1 MNPTIIRCMPL
12 LEAAERGFSWA
23 ANSKEIIT
31 TALLSM
37 VPTFEGRYALLVGN
51 GMGMHPVMAYILA
64 LVCSSIPI
72 PFILWLLRPI
82 LDWFYTWPI
91 GIVRKFAGWVEA
103 RSMKKGESV
112 DKMGMLG
119 LFLFVAIPIPG
130 TGVWTGSGIAAL
142 FKLNP
147 RHSALTILL
156 GNMTACLITTL
167 IYYGVSWLV

>member
-1 MNPTIIRCMPL
+1 MYDFLARGALL
-12 LEAAERGFSWA
+12 LESAAGFSWA
-23 ANSKEIIT
+23 NNSKEIIT

-51 GMGMHPVMAYILA
+51 GMGMHPVAAYFLA
-64 LVCSSIPI
+64 LICSSIPI

-91 GIVRKFAGWVEA
+91 GFVRKFAAWVEE
-103 RSMKKGESV
+103 RSLKKGQSV
-112 DKMGMLG
+112 DKLGMLG

-142 FKLNP
+142 FKMNP
-147 RHSALTILL
+147 KHSALVIFL
-156 GNMTACLITTL
+156 GNITACLITTL
-167 IYYGVSWLV
+167 IYYGVSWLL